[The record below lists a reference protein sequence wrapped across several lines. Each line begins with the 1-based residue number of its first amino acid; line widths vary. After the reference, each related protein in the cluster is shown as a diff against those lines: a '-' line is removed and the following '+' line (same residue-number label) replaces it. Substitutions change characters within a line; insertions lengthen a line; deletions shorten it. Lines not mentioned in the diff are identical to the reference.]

1 MNPSKCILR
10 KTCLPDGPVQ
20 PVIKCLRTRG
30 QMRLQYLHTVRL
42 KEFMHGGR
50 RIFQIRKLPCAC
62 RTHFAARRRQSLCDA
77 VVTQTAF
84 LGCLSF
90 RIQKAATVGA
100 SLNAVAAAE
109 AIVLI
114 YQDYPV
120 GADKGG
126 TDRTDLRARRIGAVV
141 A

>member
-1 MNPSKCILR
+1 
-10 KTCLPDGPVQ
+10 
-20 PVIKCLRTRG
+20 
-30 QMRLQYLHTVRL
+30 MRLQHLHTVRL
-42 KEFMHGGR
+42 KEFMHGIR

-62 RTHFAARRRQSLCDA
+62 RAHFAARRRQSLCDA

-84 LGCLSF
+84 LGSFGF

-109 AIVLI
+109 AILLI
-114 YQDYPV
+114 DQDYPI
-120 GADKGG
+120 GADKGR
-126 TDRTDLRARRIGAVV
+126 TDRTHLCARRIGAVV